1 MMADSTSPLVLRRRL
16 RTALRNA
23 RQEKNLTQEQVAAAM
38 VWSPSKVIRIENAA
52 SSISVN
58 DVKALLQLYGITD
71 EKQKAE
77 LVALA
82 REARKRTWW
91 RSYSH
96 VAPSSLIGLID
107 YESAAS
113 SVRQFEITYIPGS
126 LQTEE
131 YAHAVLDNFYG
142 DTPDAEGVAAL
153 VELRTKRWDQ
163 LNREDAPQF
172 SFILDEPVIHRLV
185 GGPSVMRRQLR
196 RLSEVAELP
205 NVTIEIVPL
214 SVGLHPGTS
223 GPFEIIQ
230 LADASDEYVVYLEG
244 ARNELIDDPNETQR
258 YLERFKRIKEASLG
272 PTDSAPLLRKIAD
285 EMM

>member
-23 RQEKNLTQEQVAAAM
+23 RQDKNLTQEQVAAAM
-38 VWSPSKVIRIENAA
+38 VWSPSKMIRIENAA
-52 SSISVN
+52 SSISIN

-82 REARKRTWW
+82 REARKPTWW

-96 VAPSSLIGLID
+96 VASSSLIGLID

-113 SVRQFEITYIPGS
+113 SVRQFEITYIPGI

-142 DTPDAEGVAAL
+142 DTPNAEGVAAL

-230 LADASDEYVVYLEG
+230 LADASDEYVVYLEA
-244 ARNELIDDPNETQR
+244 AREISDDPNETQR
-258 YLERFKRIKEASLG
+258 YLERFKRIKEKSLG
-272 PTDSAPLLRKIAD
+272 PADSAPLLRKTAD

>member
-1 MMADSTSPLVLRRRL
+1 MMADSASPLVLRRRL
-16 RTALRNA
+16 RTELRNA
-23 RQEKNLTQEQVAAAM
+23 RQEKNLTQEQVATAM
-38 VWSPSKVIRIENAA
+38 VWSPSKMIRIENAA
-52 SSISVN
+52 SSISIN
-58 DVKALLQLYGITD
+58 DLKALLQLYGITD
-71 EKQKAE
+71 EKQTAE

-91 RSYSH
+91 RSYSNI
-96 VAPSSLIGLID
+96 APSSLIELID

-113 SVRQFEITYIPGS
+113 SVRQFEITYIPGI

-131 YAHAVLDNFYG
+131 YARAVLDNFYG
-142 DTPDAEGVAAL
+142 DTPHSERVNAL

-163 LNREDAPQF
+163 LNREDAPRF
-172 SFILDEPVIHRLV
+172 SFILDEPIIHRLV

-196 RLSEVAELP
+196 RLSDVAELP

-214 SVGLHPGTS
+214 TAGLHAGTN

-244 ARNELIDDPNETQR
+244 ARNEISDDPNETRR
-258 YLERFKRIKEASLG
+258 YLERFKRIKEVSLG
-272 PTDSAPLLRKIAD
+272 PADSVPLLRKTAD
-285 EMM
+285 GMM

>member
-16 RTALRNA
+16 ATELRNA
-23 RQEKNLTQEQVAAAM
+23 RQEKNQTQEQVATAM

-52 SSISVN
+52 SSISIN
-58 DVKALLQLYGITD
+58 DLKALLPFYGITD
-71 EKQKAE
+71 EKQTAE

-82 REARKRTWW
+82 TEARKRTWW

-96 VAPSSLIGLID
+96 VAPSSLIELIE

-113 SVRQFEITYIPGS
+113 SVRQFEITYIPGI

-131 YAHAVLDNFYG
+131 YARAVLDNFYG
-142 DTPDAEGVAAL
+142 DTPHSERVTAL
-153 VELRTKRWDQ
+153 VQLRTKRWEQ
-163 LNREDAPQF
+163 LNQENAPRF
-172 SFILDEPVIHRLV
+172 SFILDEPVIRRLV

-196 RLSEVAELP
+196 RLSEVAKLP

-214 SVGLHPGTS
+214 SAGLHPGAN

-230 LADASDEYVVYLEG
+230 LAEASDEYVVYREG
-244 ARNELIDDPNETQR
+244 ARNEISDDPNETQR
-258 YLERFKRIKEASLG
+258 YIERYKRIKEVSLG
-272 PTDSAPLLRKIAD
+272 PEDSAPLLDKIA
-285 EMM
+285 EE